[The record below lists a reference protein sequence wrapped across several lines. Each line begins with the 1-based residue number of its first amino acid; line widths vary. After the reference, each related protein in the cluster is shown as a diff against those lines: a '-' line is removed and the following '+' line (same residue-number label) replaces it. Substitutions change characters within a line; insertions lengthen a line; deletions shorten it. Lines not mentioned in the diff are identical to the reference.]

1 MEEIERASAR
11 GGAQIGESDKKVKI
25 GKRCKVGKI
34 DKIAKH
40 RWEDMTGHG
49 DSMQKEISGRKPKN
63 MVLQYA
69 HQGARAASIML
80 RWSMTS
86 QSLRKERMNPEW
98 TQIDAEWWKGP
109 RGSGGPDWFIF
120 EVKVCASI
128 SGNISAGPRKS
139 SLLIPRRWSVLPR
152 QFCSWVL
159 LSSKHF
165 ALSSFFSLES
175 LKGNSLKFWIES
187 RCRHANRFA
196 RKQGAKYEA
205 CKRINTLTARFI
217 DSAQPGYLQKVL
229 EAQNMN

>member
-98 TQIDAEWWKGP
+98 IQNDGRAPEAPEAPTDSYLKW
-109 RGSGGPDWFIF
+109 RF
-120 EVKVCASI
+120 
-128 SGNISAGPRKS
+128 
-139 SLLIPRRWSVLPR
+139 VLPSVEIYR
-152 QFCSWVL
+152 LAQENLHCLFLVGDLCSQDNSAVEFCFLPSILPWVL
-159 LSSKHF
+159 
-165 ALSSFFSLES
+165 FSIG
-175 LKGNSLKFWIES
+175 KPQRKFPQIPNW
-187 RCRHANRFA
+187 
-196 RKQGAKYEA
+196 K
-205 CKRINTLTARFI
+205 
-217 DSAQPGYLQKVL
+217 
-229 EAQNMN
+229 

>member
-11 GGAQIGESDKKVKI
+11 EGAQIGESDKKVKI

-98 TQIDAEWWKGP
+98 TQNDGRAPEAPEAPTDSYLKWRFVLPSVEIYRLAQE
-109 RGSGGPDWFIF
+109 
-120 EVKVCASI
+120 
-128 SGNISAGPRKS
+128 NLH
-139 SLLIPRRWSVLPR
+139 LLIPRRRSVLPR

-165 ALSSFFSLES
+165 ALSSLFHW
-175 LKGNSLKFWIES
+175 K
-187 RCRHANRFA
+187 
-196 RKQGAKYEA
+196 
-205 CKRINTLTARFI
+205 
-217 DSAQPGYLQKVL
+217 DSKEIPSILNWK
-229 EAQNMN
+229 